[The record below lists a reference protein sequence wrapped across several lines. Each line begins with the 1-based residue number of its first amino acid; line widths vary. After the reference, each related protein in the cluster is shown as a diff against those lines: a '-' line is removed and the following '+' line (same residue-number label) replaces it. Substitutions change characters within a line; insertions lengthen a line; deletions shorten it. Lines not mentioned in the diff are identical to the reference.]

1 MNKNT
6 FTLIELLV
14 VVAIIGILAG
24 MLLPVLNK
32 ARASARAA
40 SCLSNTKQIAT
51 AVRVYT
57 TDNGGL
63 FPYDPANSGGG
74 ARILLNPYMGVNST
88 TTFAKGFFCTE
99 KNPNGTGKNI
109 GLLGQIRSFS
119 PFQGITMPA
128 TAAWAIDWP
137 DININSGAAKNPATN
152 GSNFVPGAGKS
163 GLDLTTNFTGT
174 VLDEFNNGRHGSKV
188 SVSFVDGHAESML
201 PRKPAYDYHIDTAAA
216 AEDNM
221 FRAR

>member
-1 MNKNT
+1 MNKNK

-40 SCLSNTKQIAT
+40 GCMSNAKQIAT

-57 TDNGGL
+57 ADTGGI

-109 GLLGQIRSFS
+109 GLLGQIRSSS

-137 DININSGAAKNPATN
+137 DINVNPGATKNPATN
-152 GSNFVPGAGKS
+152 TSNFVSGAGNS
-163 GLDLTTNFTGT
+163 GISVTSSFTGT
-174 VLDEFNNGRHGSKV
+174 VLKEFNDGRHGAKV

-201 PRKPAYDYHIDTAAA
+201 PKKPAYDYHIDTTTA

-221 FRAR
+221 FRIR